1 MIIVI
6 LIIIYSSIGI
16 ALLQRSVVS
25 IDMGGTKVL
34 AAVLNS
40 EEGIIASVK
49 KPTNPNSSKSEY
61 IGILANIIYDVINEA
76 CIKEKHIEAI
86 CLGVPGSVNP
96 YTGVIGLAPN
106 LDLADF
112 NIKDKLQEKVSIPV
126 LVENDA
132 NLGALGIK
140 NFGVGK
146 KAVNMLSVFIGTGI
160 GGGLILDGKIYRG
173 SKFVAGEI
181 GHVLVDKNGPVCGCG
196 NRGCFEAI
204 ASRTAIVNKIIND
217 IKSGKKSELTD
228 IVKAGDRIKSKSLA
242 NAVTNDDKVVIK
254 RISDGCDV
262 IGGVLASLSNFM
274 NFDMIV
280 LGGGMIEALANFML
294 PKIEIAFY
302 NHVLNTSAE
311 GLKILPSKLG
321 DDAAI
326 WGGIALAEEFLGVKV

>member
-1 MIIVI
+1 M
-6 LIIIYSSIGI
+6 
-16 ALLQRSVVS
+16 LQKSVVS
-25 IDMGGTKVL
+25 VDMGGTKIL
-34 AAVLNS
+34 ASIINS
-40 EEGIIASVK
+40 KEGIIVRVK
-49 KPTNPNSSKSEY
+49 KATDPNSSKAEY
-61 IGILANIIYDVINEA
+61 VDFLSGIVKDVINEVG
-76 CIKEKHIEAI
+76 IKRKDIEAV
-86 CLGVPGSVNP
+86 CLGIPGSVNP
-96 YTGVIGLAPN
+96 HTGVIGLSPN
-106 LDLADF
+106 LGLQDF
-112 NIKDKLQEKVSIPV
+112 NIKEKLKEKVSIPV
-126 LVENDA
+126 LVENDV

-146 KAVNMLSVFIGTGI
+146 NAVNMLSVFIGTGI

-204 ASRTAIVNKIIND
+204 ASRTAIVNKIIDD
-217 IKSGKKSELTD
+217 IKSGKKSELID
-228 IVKAGDRIKSKSLA
+228 MVKAGERIKSKSLA
-242 NAVTNDDKVVIK
+242 NAVANNDKVVIK
-254 RISDGCDV
+254 RISDSCEV
-262 IGGVLASLSNFM
+262 IGGVLASSSNFM

-280 LGGGMIEALANFML
+280 LGGGLIEALDTFML

-311 GLKILPSKLG
+311 GLKIVSSKLG